1 MLSLSEPFTE
11 TSAEASQRTGVTG
24 GIAEIIGGTVSAVQ
38 QPVGRSEG
46 QNTVVGIS
54 LLWSEER
61 KLFCLDVAKL
71 VDAACD
77 VAKDASNHIF

>member
-1 MLSLSEPFTE
+1 M
-11 TSAEASQRTGVTG
+11 
-24 GIAEIIGGTVSAVQ
+24 Q

-54 LLWSEER
+54 LLRSEER
-61 KLFCLDVAKL
+61 KLFCLDVVEL

-77 VAKDASNHIF
+77 VAKDASNHISLFV